1 MRYSIYFAW
10 FAAVLSICIL
20 TTLASVPGFV
30 NEERPPESKII
41 VGAYGSRSIKTGS
54 IKIQRVRCNPLKPS
68 CHAPKQKL
76 QPKVPA

>member
-10 FAAVLSICIL
+10 FVAVLSICVL
-20 TTLASVPGFV
+20 TTLASLPGFM
-30 NEERPPESKII
+30 NEERPSESKIV
-41 VGAYGSRSIKTGS
+41 VGAYGSRSIK
-54 IKIQRVRCNPLKPS
+54 IQRVRCNVLKPS